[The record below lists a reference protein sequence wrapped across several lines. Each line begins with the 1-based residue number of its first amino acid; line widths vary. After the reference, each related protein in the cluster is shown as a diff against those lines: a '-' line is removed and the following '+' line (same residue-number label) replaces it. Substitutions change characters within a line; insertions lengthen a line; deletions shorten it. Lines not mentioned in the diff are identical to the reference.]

1 LFRFASAKEKPV
13 PDRVRNNEA
22 FDRFELDVEGGVAIA
37 KYRLLP
43 GTIAIVHTEVPA
55 RLRGS
60 GLGSRLARAV
70 LEEVRRTGLKVVPQC
85 GFMRAFMEKNTEFND
100 LLG

>member
-1 LFRFASAKEKPV
+1 M

-22 FDRFELDVEGGVAIA
+22 LDRFELDVEGGLAIA
-37 KYRLLP
+37 KYQLSP
-43 GTIAIVHTEVPA
+43 GRIAIVHTEVPA

-70 LEEVRRTGLKVVPQC
+70 LKEVRRQGLKVVPQC

>member
-1 LFRFASAKEKPV
+1 MSSQTSSRSQVSPG
-13 PDRVRNNEA
+13 RV
-22 FDRFELDVEGGVAIA
+22 
-37 KYRLLP
+37 
-43 GTIAIVHTEVPA
+43 AIVHTEVPA
-55 RLRGS
+55 RLRGN

-70 LEEVRRTGLKVVPQC
+70 LEEVRREGLKVVPQC